1 VVRAQEEILRGLDE
15 RSLKKQPSKVP
26 GCRANVRQNLDPGER
41 GITKHA
47 RKNEDAAAIDHEA
60 VAEPSHS
67 LSLDSSSKAATFGKR
82 PRPYGYIRPGS
93 KNGQR
98 RSGTGLTMVH
108 GHPAA
113 TVTPAAESRQGLQ

>member
-1 VVRAQEEILRGLDE
+1 MNVASRNSLQKYLDAE
-15 RSLKKQPSKVP
+15 QTYGRIWIREN
-26 GCRANVRQNLDPGER
+26 G

>member
-1 VVRAQEEILRGLDE
+1 MNVASITSLQKYLDAE
-15 RSLKKQPSKVP
+15 QTYGRIWIREN
-26 GCRANVRQNLDPGER
+26 G

-60 VAEPSHS
+60 VAEPSYS

-82 PRPYGYIRPGS
+82 PRPRPGS